1 MNMAKENDSSGQESS
16 SSQPVAD
23 QSVSPPPVPVNE
35 VITLG
40 FGGSDLE
47 ADSGTDNATKSK

>member
-1 MNMAKENDSSGQESS
+1 MAKENDSSGQESS